1 MKAARASRKMISSC
15 LAGVLLVSLSAC
27 SSSPSSMQREEN
39 PANTPQSTISECTA
53 ATENGFYRSDIY
65 FPGGA
70 NISYVD
76 FSSRQEL
83 FLCNNPNCTHD
94 SESCISYYPFDGKT
108 QLSGVL
114 TVGDHLL
121 AFQEVPSESALPH
134 IDLLALN
141 GTFERRIAEFKANQK
156 LPPTAMDGSYF
167 TDQENLYFVLT
178 DTDSETAK
186 TALSLLQLDL
196 ETGNL
201 KTLYQAPSNS
211 EGLNI
216 CAAYDRS
223 LVLDEIDAELNYSVF
238 SLNVDTSEKT
248 PTDFSF
254 ENGRGVSFDGHYACD
269 IDSLQSTGTLIDLTT
284 GSKTPFDFSALTD
297 QVTDEYGSIINIY
310 ASPLNFTKDFCII
323 EYFIKDAKE
332 GSQNRLDYV
341 FSFDYVFNFQ
351 TGETTLFNLYKPF
364 NKDIMQVEAQ
374 YNGLLFIQTDWKV
387 QNTKLD
393 ELYIPSWMLISPE
406 DYLHSNLNGQEFTLL
421 PLENG

>member
-1 MKAARASRKMISSC
+1 MKATRKPRKIICSWI
-15 LAGVLLVSLSAC
+15 AGFLLVSLSAC
-27 SSSPSSMQREEN
+27 SSSPSSGQCEEN
-39 PANTPQSTISECTA
+39 PTNTPQNTISECTA

-65 FPGGA
+65 FSGGA

-94 SESCISYYPFDGKT
+94 SDTCISYYPFDGKT

-121 AFQEVPSESALPH
+121 AFQQVPSESALPH

-141 GTFERRIAEFKANQK
+141 GAFERRIAEFKANQK
-156 LPPTAMDGSYF
+156 LPHTAMDDSYF
-167 TDQENLYFVLT
+167 TDQKNLYFVLT
-178 DTDSETAK
+178 DTDSKTAK
-186 TALSLLQLDL
+186 NTLSVVQLDL

-284 GSKTPFDFSALTD
+284 GSKTPFDFSTLTD

-310 ASPLNFTKDFCII
+310 ASPLNFTKDFCLI
-323 EYFIKDAKE
+323 EYALKDVKD
-332 GSQNRLDYV
+332 GSSSLLDYI
-341 FSFDYVFNFQ
+341 FDFK

-421 PLENG
+421 PLEHT

>member
-1 MKAARASRKMISSC
+1 M
-15 LAGVLLVSLSAC
+15 
-27 SSSPSSMQREEN
+27 
-39 PANTPQSTISECTA
+39 
-53 ATENGFYRSDIY
+53 
-65 FPGGA
+65 
-70 NISYVD
+70 D

-94 SESCISYYPFDGKT
+94 SDACISYYPFDGKT

-121 AFQEVPSESALPH
+121 AFQQVPSESALPH

-141 GTFERRIAEFKANQK
+141 GAFEKRIAEFKANQK
-156 LPPTAMDGSYF
+156 LPHTAMDGSYF
-167 TDQENLYFVLT
+167 TDQKNLYFVLT
-178 DTDSETAK
+178 DTDSKTAK
-186 TALSLLQLDL
+186 NTLSVVQLDL

-201 KTLYQAPSNS
+201 KTLYQASSNS

-238 SLNVDTSEKT
+238 SLNVDTLEKT

-297 QVTDEYGSIINIY
+297 QVTDEYGSITNIY
-310 ASPLNFTKDFCII
+310 ASPLNFTKDFCLI
-323 EYFIKDAKE
+323 EYAINASKE
-332 GSQNRLDYV
+332 GSPNLLDYI
-341 FSFDYVFNFQ
+341 FDFK

-421 PLENG
+421 PLEHK

>member
-1 MKAARASRKMISSC
+1 MNATRKPRKIICSWM
-15 LAGVLLVSLSAC
+15 AGFLLVSLSAC
-27 SSSPSSMQREEN
+27 SSSPSSGQSEEN
-39 PANTPQSTISECTA
+39 STNTPQNTISECTA
-53 ATENGFYRSDIY
+53 ATENGFYYSDIY
-65 FPGGA
+65 FSGGA

-94 SESCISYYPFDGKT
+94 SDACISYYPFDGKT

-121 AFQEVPSESALPH
+121 AFQQVPSESALPH

-141 GTFERRIAEFKANQK
+141 GTFEKRIAEFKANQK

-167 TDQENLYFVLT
+167 TDQKNLYFVLT
-178 DTDSETAK
+178 DTDSKTAK
-186 TALSLLQLDL
+186 NTLSVVQLDL

-201 KTLYQAPSNS
+201 KTLYQASSNS

-238 SLNVDTSEKT
+238 SLNVDTLEKT

-297 QVTDEYGSIINIY
+297 QVTDEYGSITNIY
-310 ASPLNFTKDFCII
+310 A
-323 EYFIKDAKE
+323 
-332 GSQNRLDYV
+332 
-341 FSFDYVFNFQ
+341 
-351 TGETTLFNLYKPF
+351 
-364 NKDIMQVEAQ
+364 
-374 YNGLLFIQTDWKV
+374 
-387 QNTKLD
+387 
-393 ELYIPSWMLISPE
+393 
-406 DYLHSNLNGQEFTLL
+406 
-421 PLENG
+421 